1 MISENTLTI
10 SENKIS
16 KNKRGRPSILDPDKK
31 RILEELF
38 PKTRTIRGL
47 QNNFYM
53 GRVLYLIKG
62 DEKFQWLF
70 DREKGV
76 VRQTILAEL
85 GRIKEVEDL
94 LSMARQICQLKPTSR
109 DGVRMIRDW
118 RLKRDSEINPL
129 PLA

>member
-16 KNKRGRPSILDPDKK
+16 KNKRGRPSIFDPDKK

-38 PKTRTIRGL
+38 PKTRTTRGL

-70 DREKGV
+70 DREKSI

-85 GRIKEVEDL
+85 GRVKEVEDL
-94 LSMARQICQLKPTSR
+94 LIMARRICELKPTSR
-109 DGVRMIRDW
+109 DGVRLIRNW
-118 RLKRDSEINPL
+118 RLQKKGKISPS
-129 PLA
+129 P